1 METRRSERKSSGLQS
16 ECSGTAGSRTFISGV
31 VEGFYGRPWTMDQRK
46 DLFRKEQKWG
56 LNTYLYAP
64 KDDYK
69 HRMFWREMY
78 SPEEAEQL
86 RTLIAAAK
94 EYGVDFIYA
103 ISPGLDITFSNP
115 REVSTLKRK
124 LGQVSGFGCRS
135 FALLF
140 DDIDA
145 DMCGA
150 DRKVFPS
157 CAHAQVSLTNE
168 IFRHLGEPETFM
180 ICPTDYCGTFCSPS
194 VSESSYLRTVGDNLL
209 PGIEVLWTG
218 PKVVSNSIPVESIE
232 EVSKVLKRA
241 PVIWDNIHANDYD
254 QKMIFLGP
262 YKGRSTDLIPK
273 LRGVL
278 TNPNCEFEPN
288 FVAIHTLS
296 TWCKSH
302 GNGARRDVVM
312 TEGDSSRDPG
322 REDEEE
328 EQEAEELY
336 SPRQALRLALAEWLE
351 EFGEPYKYGKGSS
364 EEPMDTDKTGSGE
377 GVAPMQTDQEAGPY
391 APGPE
396 ERPLYTA
403 EPLTLGDLALMADLF
418 YLPYEHGPRAVAM
431 LKELHWLRANS
442 AVLAQGPEGEAGEKV
457 AEWRSRAKK
466 FVDMFKAVDK
476 MYTRVCNS
484 ANRNLV
490 YDLYPYILEIKS
502 ITSVAKEF
510 VNWLGSHTTSSAQF
524 LGGDQE
530 PFSFKGGIT
539 GEFQRMLPNDG
550 AHDLFRQPAKTYSVR
565 PYLPMDEAAVNKM
578 SRDMDSEGVGSPAS
592 PEKPYSMED
601 RVSVPI
607 VPHCDGTVSPSRQT
621 EGPLGFSPDHGF
633 ILEDDEGICGYALGT
648 VHAKAFLGTDKTSRT
663 PDAQEKHGKSDS
675 QKGASSKGTEEMMRN
690 LPEAFLARFP
700 SLIKAQIHTKVT
712 ETSVA
717 KRMMGCLLSLL
728 KSSGS
733 QGAFC
738 TVKQSDTR
746 MLDLYRALGHFEEV
760 KVEGIQ
766 NDVMIMG
773 RSL

>member
-1 METRRSERKSSGLQS
+1 METRRSEQKSSGLQS

-94 EYGVDFIYA
+94 E
-103 ISPGLDITFSNP
+103 
-115 REVSTLKRK
+115 EVSTLKRK

-209 PGIEVLWTG
+209 QGIEVLWTG

-232 EVSKVLKRA
+232 E
-241 PVIWDNIHANDYD
+241 
-254 QKMIFLGP
+254 KMIFLGP

-466 FVDMFKAVDK
+466 FVYMFKAVDK

-601 RVSVPI
+601 RL
-607 VPHCDGTVSPSRQT
+607 T